1 MFVSNFHGSKLVSSR
16 ASASMEMPEANTVIT
31 ANESAFSART
41 GSLKRI
47 FRYSGTERA
56 LEP

>member
-1 MFVSNFHGSKLVSSR
+1 
-16 ASASMEMPEANTVIT
+16 MEMPEAKIVIT
-31 ANESAFSART
+31 ANATEFSART
-41 GSLKRI
+41 RSSKRI